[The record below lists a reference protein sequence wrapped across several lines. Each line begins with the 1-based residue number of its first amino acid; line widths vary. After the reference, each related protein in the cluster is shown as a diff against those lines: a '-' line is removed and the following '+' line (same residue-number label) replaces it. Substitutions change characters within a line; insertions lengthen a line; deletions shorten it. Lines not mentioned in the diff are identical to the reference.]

1 MTVKD
6 IEENDQLVY
15 WQLLLR
21 VKNKTQTNNMWL
33 DLPTAARTPPTELPK
48 PAIVP
53 LTTLF
58 GREQSRA
65 DMFGGFIFSSPS
77 KPLLPSG
84 LSFDLGSDAISGS
97 I

>member
-6 IEENDQLVY
+6 IKENDQFVY
-15 WQLLLR
+15 RQLLR
-21 VKNKTQTNNMWL
+21 VKNETQTNNIWWN
-33 DLPTAARTPPTELPK
+33 LPTAARTPPTELPK

-84 LSFDLGSDAISGS
+84 LAFGLGSDAISGS